1 MSDLGSTPAEPS
13 NAVVLDS
20 RSYDTSRVD
29 AVQSLDGFPL
39 SGDRV
44 AHSSGGPSDPRY
56 EDASPSSWEIASGS
70 TPVFDVS
77 PDTAYP
83 LDCAAAA
90 EPFPTFPAVAQQ
102 YSQDAFATTLPADGF
117 PKDERG
123 WFDPS
128 TIPYSGR
135 QYTNACFG
143 ESFAGLDSTPF
154 NAGDGVSATNLPLW
168 TAPPGAA
175 EPLSEEPRNTTEKH
189 ESKTQGKGRKRG
201 RPRVYTV
208 DSPESHDGG
217 EPNPPSNTIGANPTG
232 FALSTWPS
240 KASTG
245 ATTEPNSKPA
255 SKKFPFIC
263 LDRPPSRPSSDN

>member
-20 RSYDTSRVD
+20 HSYDTSRVD
-29 AVQSLDGFPL
+29 ALQSLDGFPL
-39 SGDRV
+39 SGGRV
-44 AHSSGGPSDPRY
+44 AHSSGGP
-56 EDASPSSWEIASGS
+56 WEIASGS

-83 LDCAAAA
+83 LDCAATT
-90 EPFPTFPAVAQQ
+90 ERFPAFPAVAQQ
-102 YSQDAFATTLPADGF
+102 YSQDAFATTFPTDGF
-117 PKDERG
+117 PKDEQG

-128 TIPYSGR
+128 TVPYSER
-135 QYTNACFG
+135 QNTNAGFG
-143 ESFAGLDSTPF
+143 ESFARPDSTEFTPF
-154 NAGDGVSATNLPLW
+154 NAGDEVSATNLPVW
-168 TAPPGAA
+168 TAPPEMA
-175 EPLSEEPRNTTEKH
+175 EPLSEEPRNTTDKH

-217 EPNPPSNTIGANPTG
+217 ELHPPSNTIGANPTG

-245 ATTEPNSKPA
+245 ATTEPSSKPA

-263 LDRPPSRPSSDN
+263 LHRPRNPISGN

>member
-20 RSYDTSRVD
+20 HSYDTSRVD
-29 AVQSLDGFPL
+29 ALQSL
-39 SGDRV
+39 
-44 AHSSGGPSDPRY
+44 GGPSDPRY
-56 EDASPSSWEIASGS
+56 EDASPSSWKIASGS

-83 LDCAAAA
+83 LDCATTT
-90 EPFPTFPAVAQQ
+90 EPFPAFPAVAQQ
-102 YSQDAFATTLPADGF
+102 YSQDAFATTLLADGF

-135 QYTNACFG
+135 QYTNARFS
-143 ESFAGLDSTPF
+143 ESFAGLDSTEFTPF
-154 NAGDGVSATNLPLW
+154 NTGDEVSATDLPVW

-175 EPLSEEPRNTTEKH
+175 EPLSEEPRNTTDKH

-217 EPNPPSNTIGANPTG
+217 EPHPPSNTIGANPTG

-245 ATTEPNSKPA
+245 ATIEPNSKPA

-263 LDRPPSRPSSDN
+263 HDRPPSRPSSDN